1 MTRHDHNH
9 APGKTADFGRAF
21 FIATTLNVL
30 FVVLGVVY
38 GVLAHS
44 VALLADAAHN
54 LGDVVGLLLAWGA
67 SVLSKRGPTRRRT
80 YGLRRSSIL
89 AAFLNSFLLLFAT
102 GAIAWEAVGRFRE
115 SVPVASKTVM
125 VIAAV
130 GVAINLGSS
139 LPFLTARKRDIN
151 VQGAFLHLMGDA
163 ALSLAVVV
171 AGAIMYFTGWSWLD
185 PAMSLVL
192 AGAILIGTWKLLRGS
207 INFLTR
213 FRMRSIPTRSR
224 STSGACLA

>member
-80 YGLRRSSIL
+80 YASAPGISGLFMRPP
-89 AAFLNSFLLLFAT
+89 A
-102 GAIAWEAVGRFRE
+102 
-115 SVPVASKTVM
+115 PDKTDTLK
-125 VIAAV
+125 AN
-130 GVAINLGSS
+130 G
-139 LPFLTARKRDIN
+139 
-151 VQGAFLHLMGDA
+151 
-163 ALSLAVVV
+163 
-171 AGAIMYFTGWSWLD
+171 
-185 PAMSLVL
+185 
-192 AGAILIGTWKLLRGS
+192 
-207 INFLTR
+207 
-213 FRMRSIPTRSR
+213 
-224 STSGACLA
+224 SGANPR